1 MKNNLIKYFYKI
13 AKEND
18 TLVIYK
24 LPFDKKSLTPV
35 LSPESFDIHFGKL
48 AKGYAERYNNGIGD
62 KEFNEAGVY
71 LHNIFFSQLKEPKN
85 SNKPT
90 GQSLD
95 LIEKKYKTY
104 ENFKDE
110 FKNIAMSIQGS
121 GWIYFSK
128 SGDIKII
135 KNHQIKKDMAN
146 ALQP

>member
-71 LHNIFFSQLKEPKN
+71 LQIFSFLNLKSQKILINP
-85 SNKPT
+85 
-90 GQSLD
+90 LD
-95 LIEKKYKTY
+95 
-104 ENFKDE
+104 
-110 FKNIAMSIQGS
+110 
-121 GWIYFSK
+121 
-128 SGDIKII
+128 
-135 KNHQIKKDMAN
+135 NH
-146 ALQP
+146 